1 MRNLKLTIE
10 YDGSRYKGWQRLAD
24 NDNTIQGKI
33 EGVLSKMTS
42 EKIELIGCGRT
53 DGGVHAENYIANFH
67 TNCMLSKEMMINYL
81 YEFLPEDIVV
91 KEIEEV
97 EERFH
102 ARYNAKSKTYV
113 YKINNSKFRSVF
125 NRKYVY
131 HTDEE
136 LNIDHMREAS
146 KILVGTHDFQSFTTL
161 KPKKKS
167 TVRTINYINIMKN
180 GEIIEIEINGD
191 GFLWNMV
198 RIITGTLLEVGAG
211 KRTVDEVKTILDKKK
226 REEAGPM
233 AQAKGLYLKEV
244 IYNNLK

>member
-10 YDGSRYKGWQRLAD
+10 YDGSRYKGWQRLGD

-33 EGVLSKMTS
+33 EGVLSKMTN
-42 EKIELIGCGRT
+42 ENIELIGCGRT

-67 TNCMLSKEMMINYL
+67 TNCMLSEEMMINYL

-91 KEIEEV
+91 KKIEEV

-102 ARYNAKSKTYV
+102 ARYNAKAKTYI
-113 YKINNSKFRSVF
+113 YKINNGKFRNVF

-131 HTDEE
+131 HIDEK
-136 LNIDHMREAS
+136 LNLENMIKAS

-161 KPKKKS
+161 KSKKKS
-167 TVRTINYINIMKN
+167 TVRTINYINIDKN
-180 GEIIEIEINGD
+180 EDLIEIEINGD

-198 RIITGTLLEVGAG
+198 RIITGTLLQVGTG
-211 KRTVDEVKTILDKKK
+211 KISVDEVGNYIK
-226 REEAGPM
+226 
-233 AQAKGLYLKEV
+233 
-244 IYNNLK
+244 

>member
-10 YDGSRYKGWQRLAD
+10 YDGSRYKGWQRLGD

-33 EGVLSKMTS
+33 EGVLSKMTN
-42 EKIELIGCGRT
+42 ENIELIGCGRT

-67 TNCMLSKEMMINYL
+67 TNCMLSEEMMINYL

-91 KEIEEV
+91 KKIEEV

-102 ARYNAKSKTYV
+102 ARYNAKAKTYI
-113 YKINNSKFRSVF
+113 YKINNGKFRNVF

-131 HTDEE
+131 HIDEK
-136 LNIDHMREAS
+136 LNLENMIKAS

-161 KPKKKS
+161 KSKKKS
-167 TVRTINYINIMKN
+167 TVRTINYINIDKN
-180 GEIIEIEINGD
+180 EDLIEIEINGD

-198 RIITGTLLEVGAG
+198 RIITGTLLQVGTG
-211 KRTVDEVKTILDKKK
+211 KISVDEVGIILNKKK

-244 IYNNLK
+244 IYKNF